1 VNSLSADLV
10 VFEWRDSGC
19 EGLAAAGLDRVDL
32 SRLKGSD
39 PRKVALAELL
49 WKQTTV
55 SQEWLAERLK
65 MRSAANVSQLLRRAE
80 GRRGKVPWRLESF
93 VAGAMRGTG

>member
-1 VNSLSADLV
+1 MKEASLENIES
-10 VFEWRDSGC
+10 EESGGQC
-19 EGLAAAGLDRVDL
+19 AKCDTGLNRVDL

-65 MRSAANVSQLLRRAE
+65 MRSAANVSQLLRRVK
-80 GRRGKVPWRLESF
+80 GHHGKVPGRLGSF
-93 VAGAMRGTG
+93 VAGAMRGSG

>member
-1 VNSLSADLV
+1 MVSSKRN
-10 VFEWRDSGC
+10 SGC
-19 EGLAAAGLDRVDL
+19 AKDWQRWGWNRVDL

-49 WKQTTV
+49 CKQTTI
-55 SQEWLAERLK
+55 SQEWLAEGLK
-65 MRSAANVSQLLRRAE
+65 MRSAANVSQLLRRAQ
-80 GRRGKVPWRLESF
+80 GYRGKVPRRLGSL